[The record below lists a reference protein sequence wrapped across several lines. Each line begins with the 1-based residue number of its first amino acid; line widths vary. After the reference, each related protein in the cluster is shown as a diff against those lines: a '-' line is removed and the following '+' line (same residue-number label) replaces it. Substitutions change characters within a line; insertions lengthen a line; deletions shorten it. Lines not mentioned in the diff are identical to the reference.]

1 MIENFFQK
9 KFQKSKQDLLFP
21 TLIIKGGS
29 TKTKNIF
36 VENKKKGFD
45 FYVFCFFISRP
56 YSSLVLP
63 MVPNTG
69 ATYGGYPEP
78 TYSNPKIKIF

>member
-1 MIENFFQK
+1 MYVCCFLATTTTSPITTI
-9 KFQKSKQDLLFP
+9 DLLFP
-21 TLIIKGGS
+21 TLIFKAGS
-29 TKTKNIF
+29 TKFKNIF

-78 TYSNPKIKIF
+78 TYF